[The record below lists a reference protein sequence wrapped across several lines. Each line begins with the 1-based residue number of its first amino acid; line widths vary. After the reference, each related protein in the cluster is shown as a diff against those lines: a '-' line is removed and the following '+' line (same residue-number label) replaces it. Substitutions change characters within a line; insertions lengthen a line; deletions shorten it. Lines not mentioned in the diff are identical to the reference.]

1 MSLGK
6 LDHYSIRTT
15 RLAETERF
23 YTAVLGLEAGARP
36 EFKFPGI
43 WLYNAGHA
51 VVHVVG
57 IDRANPQPL
66 IDYLGESA
74 LQEADDTGSVD
85 HIAFVAQDLNGMK
98 ARFAAAG
105 CAYRERQ
112 VPSMNL
118 TQLFIEDPYGVTS
131 ELNFPTDHR
140 LLDDFP
146 PLAPERL

>member
-23 YTAVLGLEAGARP
+23 YTDVLGLEAGPRP

-66 IDYLGESA
+66 IDYLGEGA
-74 LQEADDTGSVD
+74 LKEADVTGSID
-85 HIAFVAQDLNGMK
+85 HIAFVAQDLDGMK
-98 ARFAAAG
+98 ARFTAAG
-105 CAYRERQ
+105 CAYRERL

-118 TQLFIEDPYGVTS
+118 AQLFLEDPNGVTI
-131 ELNFPTDHR
+131 ELNFPDEPRAGMAATT
-140 LLDDFP
+140 
-146 PLAPERL
+146 

>member
-1 MSLGK
+1 MSLGR

-15 RLAETERF
+15 KLAETEHF
-23 YTAVLGLEAGARP
+23 YTTVLGLKTGPRP

-66 IDYLGESA
+66 VDYLGEAA
-74 LQEADDTGSVD
+74 LIEADDSGSVD
-85 HIAFVAQDLNGMK
+85 HIAFVAQDLDGMR
-98 ARFAAAG
+98 ARFTRAG
-105 CAYRERQ
+105 WTFRERQ

-118 TQLFIEDPYGVTS
+118 AQLFIQDPNGVTI

-146 PLAPERL
+146 PLAPER

>member
-23 YTAVLGLEAGARP
+23 YTDVLGLETGPRP

-74 LQEADDTGSVD
+74 LKEADETGSID
-85 HIAFVAQDLNGMK
+85 HIAFVAQDLAGMTSLPPV
-98 ARFAAAG
+98 A
-105 CAYRERQ
+105 
-112 VPSMNL
+112 PSAK
-118 TQLFIEDPYGVTS
+118 EWCP
-131 ELNFPTDHR
+131 
-140 LLDDFP
+140 
-146 PLAPERL
+146 A

>member
-23 YTAVLGLEAGARP
+23 YTEVLGLEAGPRP
-36 EFKFPGI
+36 EFKFPGL

-57 IDRANPQPL
+57 IDRDNPQPL
-66 IDYLGESA
+66 IDYLGEKA
-74 LQEADDTGSVD
+74 LADADDTGSID
-85 HIAFVAQDLNGMK
+85 HIAFVAHDLAGMK
-98 ARFAAAG
+98 ARFSAAG
-105 CAYRERQ
+105 YTFRERQ

-118 TQLFIEDPYGVTS
+118 AQLFVEDPNGVTI
-131 ELNFPTDHR
+131 ELNFPG
-140 LLDDFP
+140 
-146 PLAPERL
+146 